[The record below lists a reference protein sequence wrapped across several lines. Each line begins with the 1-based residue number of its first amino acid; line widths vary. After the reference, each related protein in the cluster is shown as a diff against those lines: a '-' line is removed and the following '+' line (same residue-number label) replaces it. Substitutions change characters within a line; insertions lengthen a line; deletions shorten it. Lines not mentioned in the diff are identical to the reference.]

1 MMFFRNTRARW
12 RKELFG
18 ECIFSRIMRNV
29 VPGVPL
35 VRNPSTTFGG
45 PSTLAVP
52 KIFFGFRLEHFD
64 RGAKPCSLFRPLGA
78 LRKLCSLGKGG
89 NFILQQSLLVF
100 RERRFL

>member
-35 VRNPSTTFGG
+35 VRNPSGNRFIPSSVKTFGFATFPHG
-45 PSTLAVP
+45 E
-52 KIFFGFRLEHFD
+52 GF
-64 RGAKPCSLFRPLGA
+64 
-78 LRKLCSLGKGG
+78 
-89 NFILQQSLLVF
+89 
-100 RERRFL
+100 